1 MSKIGIG
8 IVTCNRNDFLHA
20 CIESLDLTKVD
31 EKVIVNDGALQVR
44 HNAFHVINNEENIGV
59 GKSKNKILRYLYEQ
73 NCDYMFIIED
83 DTLIKDNN
91 VFDEYIKASKRTGI
105 QHFNYGP
112 GTPFNRKQNENFD
125 IHNRHKLEQE
135 SEPNPRKVIDYGD
148 VKISL
153 YQHVAGMFSF
163 FTRKVIEDVGYIDE
177 DFYNAWEH
185 VEHTYRIIKKGYH
198 PPFWFFADIYNSHN
212 FLTEHRDA
220 IEKSAISKN
229 SETFLENVRKGGE
242 LYIKKHGH
250 APNNPPY
257 VSEADAISSLKDIK
271 NESSISSQYV

>member
-8 IVTCNRNDFLHA
+8 IVTCNRREFLID
-20 CIESLDLTKVD
+20 CIKSLDLSKID
-31 EKVIVNDGALQVR
+31 EAVIVNDGDTDIR
-44 HNAFHVINNEENIGV
+44 HPQFYIINNKKNIGV
-59 GKSKNKILRYLYEQ
+59 GKSKNKILKHLY
-73 NCDYMFIIED
+73 NKKCDYMFIIED
-83 DTLIKDNN
+83 DTIIKDNN
-91 VFDEYIKASKRTGI
+91 VFNEYIKASIRTGI

-112 GTPFNRKQNENFD
+112 GTPFNRKQNQNFD
-125 IHNRHKLEQE
+125 IHNRHELDQE
-135 SEPNPRKVIDYGD
+135 ATPNPRKIIDYGD

-153 YQHVAGMFSF
+153 YEHVAGMFSF
-163 FTRKVIEDVGYIDE
+163 FTRKVIDDVGYIDE

-185 VEHTYRIIKKGYH
+185 VEHTYRIIKKEYH
-198 PPFWFFADIYNSHN
+198 PPFWYFADIHNSHK

-229 SETFLENVRKGGE
+229 SETFLENVRRGSE

-257 VSEADAISSLKDIK
+257 SSKYEVIKSLKNIK
-271 NESSISSQYV
+271 KLCKT